1 MKPILTST
9 VRRFLAKRSVARLA
23 TLSADG
29 YPHVVPIWFALDGE
43 DIVFASD
50 DGERKVRN
58 ARANPHA
65 TALIGGDPEID
76 EAGYMIQGDIRV
88 EANVGGKITRKIARR
103 YQADVEPE
111 WVTGGTV
118 ILRLT
123 PRRVIR
129 VM

>member
-1 MKPILTST
+1 MKMVLNST
-9 VRRFLAKRSVARLA
+9 VRRFLAKPRVARLA
-23 TLSADG
+23 TLSPNG
-29 YPHVVPIWFALDGE
+29 YPHVVPIWFALDGD

-65 TALIGGDPEID
+65 TVIIGGDPETD
-76 EAGYMIQGDIRV
+76 GAGYMIQGDIHV
-88 EANVGGKITRKIARR
+88 EENVGGRITRRLARR
-103 YQADVEPE
+103 YGAVVEPE
-111 WVTGGTV
+111 WETSSTV
-118 ILRLT
+118 ILRLV